1 MAQPPR
7 ARSCAHAPSS
17 TSARSGASLRANY
30 RKSPPAGLIWDAAG
44 CGSIHDVRRGVVG
57 RASTLCTWTWTWTWT
72 WTTRVRTRAGRER
85 GHMAHGAVWL
95 RVRLS
100 ISLWRWR
107 RTACRGL
114 ADWWNGIVW
123 LSRLE
128 DWDTYISSVSGLA
141 HSHAHSTQAQTH
153 HSSSAHSAHLPAS
166 TVAGGSGQGSVH

>member
-7 ARSCAHAPSS
+7 TRSCAHTPSS
-17 TSARSGASLRANY
+17 TSACSGASLRASY
-30 RKSPPAGLIWDAAG
+30 RKPPPAGIIWDAAG
-44 CGSIHDVRRGVVG
+44 CGSLHDVRRGVVG
-57 RASTLCTWTWTWTWT
+57 WASTLWTRTRAWTA
-72 WTTRVRTRAGRER
+72 RVRTRAAGRER

-114 ADWWNGIVW
+114 ADWWNGIVR

-141 HSHAHSTQAQTH
+141 HAHAHSTQAQSH